1 MLDAKRLLDSLLQ
14 AGMTDSAPQR
24 IRHALGPDGLG
35 GQQGGGLLGHLA
47 GMLGGQAPSAGQ
59 AGGGLG
65 GIVGQV
71 LGGLQQSVGRA
82 GEGIKSNDPLTVG
95 GLGAIAGALLGG
107 RKGAVGGG
115 ALALLGSLALA
126 ALQASGRAPAAGAQ
140 PAVDR
145 LADQLGSE
153 DTALLLV
160 RAMVAA
166 AKADGRIDQQEIA
179 RITGKLEE
187 IGADEETRQFVAEEL
202 RRPLDLD
209 SIVRA
214 VPGPE
219 VAVEVYAASLLA
231 IEVDTPAERAYLEAL
246 AGRLQLPAP
255 VVAQVHRAL
264 GVA

>member
-1 MLDAKRLLDSLLQ
+1 MLDAKRLLDSLFQ
-14 AGMTDSAPQR
+14 AGMTDSGAQR
-24 IRHALGPDGLG
+24 IRHALGSEGLG
-35 GQQGGGLLGHLA
+35 GQQGGGLLGQLA

-59 AGGGLG
+59 ASGGLG
-65 GIVGQV
+65 AIVGQV
-71 LGGLQQSVGRA
+71 LGGLQQSAGRA

-126 ALQASGRAPAAGAQ
+126 ALQASRQAQAAGAQ
-140 PAVDR
+140 PAVDQ
-145 LADQLGSE
+145 LASD

-166 AKADGRIDQQEIA
+166 AKADGQIDQQEIA

-187 IGADEETRQFVAEEL
+187 IGADAETRQFLAEEL

-246 AGRLQLPAP
+246 ADRLQLSAP